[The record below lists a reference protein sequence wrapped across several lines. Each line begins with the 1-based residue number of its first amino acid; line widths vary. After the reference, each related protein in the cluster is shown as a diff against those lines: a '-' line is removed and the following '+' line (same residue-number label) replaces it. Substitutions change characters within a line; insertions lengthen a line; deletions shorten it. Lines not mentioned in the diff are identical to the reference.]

1 MDGGF
6 SLIAL
11 VSDLFSS
18 SFLSAWDP
26 PLFFEEGLLLGLSLL
41 CSV

>member
-1 MDGGF
+1 MEGGF

-11 VSDLFSS
+11 VSDLF
-18 SFLSAWDP
+18 FIIIPQRMGP
-26 PLFFEEGLLLGLSLL
+26 PFFEEGLLLGLSLL

>member
-18 SFLSAWDP
+18 SFLSAWDH
-26 PLFFEEGLLLGLSLL
+26 LFLKRVFLLGLSLL

>member
-6 SLIAL
+6 SLIAPA
-11 VSDLFSS
+11 SDLFSS

-26 PLFFEEGLLLGLSLL
+26 LFFEEGFLLGLSLL

>member
-26 PLFFEEGLLLGLSLL
+26 LFSEEGFLLGLSLL

>member
-26 PLFFEEGLLLGLSLL
+26 ISFLKRVVIRTLSA
-41 CSV
+41 V

>member
-18 SFLSAWDP
+18 SFLGAWEP
-26 PLFFEEGLLLGLSLL
+26 PFFLKLV
-41 CSV
+41 CY